1 MKCKVGHLYDCLL
14 LEPYENTSYYFSIK
28 KASKFF
34 QIPINGVIISYLIVL
49 NEEARLNI
57 FKAFLLKPK
66 IGRREEISTKIS

>member
-1 MKCKVGHLYDCLL
+1 MKCKVGYLYDCLL
-14 LEPYENTSYYFSIK
+14 LGPFENTSHYFFIK